1 MRFLWFNL
9 PSIKVWSKKRIVV
22 KSLSFTTNLL
32 LQVFLLPDFTVMLN
46 VKWWCWYDSW
56 AEVGDVPTDTWPP
69 LKEISSRNHSFK
81 GRMNLVF
88 TARSSP
94 MTRCIWICKW
104 PKRKIKAHENDEKK
118 KIGVNEVATPFQQLS
133 KEATRLDRLPSSFR
147 KNQSK
152 TNTTSFLCKED
163 IYFKLQDKSL
173 IWRPHLIAIALIKL
187 ATLAVSSLFYTD
199 IFANR

>member
-118 KIGVNEVATPFQQLS
+118 KNRS
-133 KEATRLDRLPSSFR
+133 KWGSYTFSTTVQRSNQTRSSSFLISQ
-147 KNQSK
+147 KSK
-152 TNTTSFLCKED
+152 QNKHNFIPL
-163 IYFKLQDKSL
+163 
-173 IWRPHLIAIALIKL
+173 
-187 ATLAVSSLFYTD
+187 
-199 IFANR
+199 